1 MQSIVMQLYNQAI
14 DVVMLTKNSNK
25 PWFRRVLTA
34 IKRGIPVH
42 HFIVVDGYS
51 TDGTVDVVREYFGD
65 RVKVIETKASL
76 GCARYLGMR
85 AVDTEWFA
93 FIDSDVEILP
103 GWFKAALKYMK
114 SSHIY
119 GIQGVYKGSTVIS
132 KHVQPL
138 LSPKKYLSIKDV
150 IKNGIVKL
158 YGADTAH
165 VLLRKEVTRL
175 INPTFLCR
183 LECGEDAY
191 IAWKIIEAGYIYVKT
206 SELQAIHYSSPE
218 IVLSKALRRS
228 FGYNGIFYDIPF
240 HVYAS
245 STTIRFLSHLLKRQV
260 EFLAYLT
267 NLIGSSVSFTKT
279 VRLER
284 LCREGV

>member
-1 MQSIVMQLYNQAI
+1 MQSLVMQLYSESI

-25 PWFRRVLTA
+25 PWFRRVLMA
-34 IKRGIPVH
+34 IKREIPVH
-42 HFIVVDGYS
+42 HFIVVDRHS
-51 TDGTVDVVREYFGD
+51 TDGTVDIVREYFGD
-65 RVKVIETKASL
+65 RVKVIETIAFL

-114 SSHIY
+114 SSRIY
-119 GIQGVYKGSTVIS
+119 GIQGVYKGSTVG
-132 KHVQPL
+132 KHIQPL
-138 LSPKKYLSIKDV
+138 LSPKKYLNIKDV
-150 IKNGIVKL
+150 IKHGIVKL
-158 YGADTAH
+158 HGADTAH
-165 VLLRKEVTRL
+165 VLLRKGVVRL

-191 IAWKIIEAGYIYVKT
+191 IAWKITEAGYIYVKT
-206 SELQAIHYSSPE
+206 SELQAIHYSTPE

-228 FGYNGIFYDIPF
+228 FSYNGIFYGIPF
-240 HVYAS
+240 HVYMI
-245 STTIRFLSHLLKRQV
+245 STAIRFLSHLLKRRWG
-260 EFLAYLT
+260 FLVYLT
-267 NLIGSSVSFTKT
+267 NLIGGPISFTKT
-279 VRLER
+279 VRLKR

>member
-1 MQSIVMQLYNQAI
+1 
-14 DVVMLTKNSNK
+14 
-25 PWFRRVLTA
+25 VLAA
-34 IKRGIPVH
+34 IKREIPVH

-103 GWFKAALKYMK
+103 KWFEATLKHMR
-114 SSHIY
+114 SQRIY
-119 GIQGVYKGSTVIS
+119 GIQGVDKGSTVS

-138 LSPKKYLSIKDV
+138 LSPKKYLNIKDV
-150 IKNGIVKL
+150 IKHGIVKL

-165 VLLRKEVTRL
+165 VLLRKEVARL
-175 INPTFLCR
+175 INPTFLCH

-206 SELQAIHYSSPE
+206 SELQAIHYSTPE

-228 FGYNGIFYDIPF
+228 FGYNGIFYGIPF
-240 HVYAS
+240 HVYMI
-245 STTIRFLSHLLKRQV
+245 STTVRFLSHLLKRKW

-279 VRLER
+279 VRLKR
-284 LCREGV
+284 LCRDGV

>member
-1 MQSIVMQLYNQAI
+1 MQSLVMQLYKEAI

-25 PWFRRVLTA
+25 PWFRRVLA
-34 IKRGIPVH
+34 GIKREIPVH

-51 TDGTVDVVREYFGD
+51 TDGTIDVVREYFGD

-103 GWFKAALKYMK
+103 GWFEVALKYMR
-114 SSHIY
+114 SQRIY
-119 GIQGVYKGSTVIS
+119 GIQGVYKGSTVS
-132 KHVQPL
+132 KHIQPL
-138 LSPKKYLSIKDV
+138 LSPKKYLNIKDV
-150 IKNGIVKL
+150 IKHGIVKL

-165 VLLRKEVTRL
+165 VLLRKGGCRL
-175 INPTFLCR
+175 INPAFICR

-191 IAWKIIEAGYIYVKT
+191 IAWKITEAGYIYVKT
-206 SELQAIHYSSPE
+206 SELQAIHYSTPE

-228 FGYNGIFYDIPF
+228 FGYNGIFYGIPF
-240 HVYAS
+240 HVYTI
-245 STTIRFLSHLLKRQV
+245 STAIRFLSHLLKRRW
-260 EFLAYLT
+260 EFLVYLT

-279 VRLER
+279 VRLKR
-284 LCREGV
+284 LCRDGV